1 MQNDSNDISKCPFH
15 NGAAQKHSSGGGTK
29 RHDWWPKLL
38 NVSILSQH
46 SSLSNPMGAA
56 FDYAWE
62 FESLDLE
69 AVKKALRALMTDSQ
83 DWWRAAFGPCGG
95 LFIRMDWSRAER

>member
-29 RHDWWPKLL
+29 SHDWWPKLL
-38 NVSILSQH
+38 NVSILRQH
-46 SSLSNPMGAA
+46 SSLSNPMGADL
-56 FDYAWE
+56 DYASE

-69 AVKKALRALMTDSQ
+69 AVKKDLRELLYDSQ
-83 DWWRAAFGPCGG
+83 AWR
-95 LFIRMDWSRAER
+95 SAERRVGKECVSTGRSRR